1 MGTDHSASKSKAVK
15 TGAGGH
21 NYERIAAPYQGGS
34 GAGYPVP
41 MTEVG
46 KKQAAAFEPYRHN

>member
-1 MGTDHSASKSKAVK
+1 MGTDHGAKGGAVK
-15 TGAGGH
+15 TGASGH

-41 MTEVG
+41 MTETG
-46 KKQAAAFEPYRHN
+46 KPAAFEPYRHG